1 MTNKPVLKLLKLED
15 FIEEVSSDKTDPI
28 LKENVRIA
36 AMTKD
41 VPGSDRT
48 CYRCF
53 YVILTSIKSSGI
65 VVEYEEET
73 GHEMVYFKDELQELA
88 KKTNSRKDKIMKMLE
103 ASGIKAKYGKWANG
117 S

>member
-1 MTNKPVLKLLKLED
+1 MNKPILKLLKLED
-15 FIEEVSSDKTDPI
+15 FIEEVSSDKTDSM

-53 YVILTSIKSSGI
+53 YVILTSIKNNGI
-65 VVEYEEET
+65 VVEYEEEV
-73 GHEMVYFKDELQELA
+73 GHEMVYFKDELQEMA
-88 KKTNSRKDKIMKMLE
+88 KKTNSRKDEIMKLLE
-103 ASGIKAKYGKWANG
+103 ASGIKAKYGNWANG